1 MAARNGFT
9 LVELLVAI
17 AIFAVLSALGW
28 QVFDYL
34 NKVKTR
40 NVVHEAALEQLQ
52 AGYQQLLKDTAQIVP
67 VSANVQ
73 GEMQPAFVLQQG
85 RLNFSKTGVTD
96 PLQQGIAAEERVE
109 YRYDSTAKTLYRLKY
124 VYLNQDGQ
132 LQPISSELFTDV
144 DEFELV
150 VLNPEVLSAWPPSP
164 SQTTQLPRGL
174 QVKLKVQGTEYLW
187 RFSLMPSK
195 GSS

>member
-40 NVVHEAALEQLQ
+40 NVVHEAALGQLQ

-73 GEMQPAFVLQQG
+73 GEIQPALVLQQG

-150 VLNPEVLSAWPPSP
+150 VLNPEILSAWPPSP

>member
-1 MAARNGFT
+1 MVARNGFT

-17 AIFAVLSALGW
+17 AIFVVLSALGW

-52 AGYQQLLKDTAQIVP
+52 AGYQQLLKDTTQIVP

-73 GEMQPAFVLQQG
+73 GEVQPALVLQQS
-85 RLNFSKTGVTD
+85 RLSFSKTGVTD

-109 YRYDSTAKTLYRLKY
+109 YRYDANAKKVYRLKY

-132 LQPISSELFTDV
+132 LQPISSELLTDV

-150 VLNPEVLSAWPPSP
+150 VLNPEALSAWPQSP

-187 RFSLMPSK
+187 RFSLMPTK